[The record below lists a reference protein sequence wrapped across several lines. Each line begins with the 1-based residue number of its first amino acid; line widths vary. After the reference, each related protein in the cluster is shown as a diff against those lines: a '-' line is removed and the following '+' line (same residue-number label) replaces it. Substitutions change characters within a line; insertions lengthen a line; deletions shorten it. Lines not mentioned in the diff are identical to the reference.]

1 MKVQNFYENL
11 STLHVGTMDN
21 RCWYV
26 PKQDGRESQIL
37 LSGDDWKFAWYPSV
51 EEVPEHFWEK
61 DLEKEGFINM
71 EVPSCWQ
78 MKGFGQKQ
86 YTNVRYPI
94 PYDPRTRPVK
104 IPAALM

>member
-37 LSGDDWKFAWYPSV
+37 LSGDDWKFACIQVWKKYRSISGKRILKKRALSTWRCP
-51 EEVPEHFWEK
+51 
-61 DLEKEGFINM
+61 
-71 EVPSCWQ
+71 
-78 MKGFGQKQ
+78 
-86 YTNVRYPI
+86 
-94 PYDPRTRPVK
+94 
-104 IPAALM
+104 PAGR